1 MSLISISDWID
12 EVSEPEYIWFVKYLS
27 GNDTRANNT
36 HQAGPYI
43 PKQVLFRLFPEL
55 NDPTEKNPDR
65 FLDAFID
72 SHSDAR
78 KVRAVWYNT
87 RSRDECRIT
96 RWGGA
101 ASPLLDPESTG
112 ALTVFAFRAHQGSE
126 AAACRIWVSRHPTE
140 EDIIEER
147 VGPVEPGRNGWR
159 LWSRT
164 SRLSQQLR
172 GNETSLRATC
182 HLDEDDIPSTWL
194 QEFPSPKTIFEK
206 SLELRPA
213 DSESVD
219 VRLMQRRQCEYQIFQ
234 SIEEAVTLPLVRDG
248 FHSLN
253 DFVDTAQTVLQRR
266 KSRAGRSLELQVRQ
280 ILIEEEFKEGQDFAW
295 QPATERGKNPDFLF
309 PSTEAYKDDAFPSSK
324 LNMLAVKTTARDRW
338 RQILNEADRISVK
351 HLLTVQQGIS
361 VKQFNEMSEN
371 GVQLVIPEPLIS
383 AFPKSIRHDLK
394 TLESF
399 IADIRMNMQ

>member
-12 EVSEPEYIWFVKYLS
+12 EVSEPGFVWFVKYLS

-43 PKQVLFRLFPEL
+43 PKQILFRLFPEL
-55 NDPTEKNPDR
+55 NDPEAKNPDK
-65 FLDAFID
+65 LIDAFID

-78 KVRAVWYNT
+78 RVRVVWYNT
-87 RSRDECRIT
+87 GSRNECRIT

-101 ASPLLDPESTG
+101 ASALLDPESTG
-112 ALTVFAFRAHQGSE
+112 ALTVFAFRLNQNPEDAV
-126 AAACRIWVSRHPTE
+126 CRIWVCRHPTE

-164 SRLSQQLR
+164 SQLQQELL
-172 GNETSLRATC
+172 GNENTLRSTC
-182 HLDEDDIPSTWL
+182 HLDEDDIPLEWL
-194 QEFPSPKTIFEK
+194 RAFPSPKTIFEK
-206 SLELRPA
+206 SLEWRPA
-213 DSESVD
+213 DTASVD

-234 SIEEAVTLPLVRDG
+234 SIEEAVTLPVIHNG
-248 FHSLN
+248 FGSLN
-253 DFVDTAQTVLQRR
+253 DFIVQAQTVLQRR
-266 KSRAGRSLELQVRQ
+266 KARAGRSLELHVRQ
-280 ILIEEEFKEGQDFAW
+280 ILVEEGFQEGRDFSW
-295 QPATERGKNPDFLF
+295 QPETERGKNPDFLF
-309 PSTEAYKDDAFPSSK
+309 PSETDYKDLDFPSSK

-338 RQILNEADRISVK
+338 RQILNEADRIRVK

-361 VKQFNEMSEN
+361 INQFNEMSEH
-371 GVQLVIPEPLIS
+371 GVQLVIPEPLIND
-383 AFPKSIRHDLK
+383 FPKSVRHSLK

-399 IADIRMNMQ
+399 IADIRVNM